1 MLAVQGMSS
10 CAQIRKRV
18 VCLFTYGACYIERNG
33 LIAPAPAA
41 TAMATA
47 VAAEVSKKK
56 KKYHHGWLI
65 KIENC
70 HLFWKN

>member
-47 VAAEVSKKK
+47 VASSAVSKKK
-56 KKYHHGWLI
+56 KKYHGWL
-65 KIENC
+65 K
-70 HLFWKN
+70 